1 MHGRIP
7 LQVYQHLRQ
16 AGAQIP
22 ASVFSFSRHLIQL
35 RIPTPAP
42 AIDENPTHDVFN
54 FIITGDA
61 AVGTS
66 SLLLDVE
73 FGSKLITLHPDGT
86 VVKLQCWDTAG
97 TESFR
102 SITRSYYRGAAGWL
116 LVYDVSSRR
125 SFENIKMW
133 FGDVREHANELRVDE
148 SNRDVPTADAVRFA
162 EADGLLFKEA
172 NVKSGDGVEDA
183 FVRVSRQ
190 GQSPGVKLSTP
201 SAAPAAQTEGGL
213 LLESRRDVITLFFSV
228 CLSVCRT
235 PVLTSSTISVSLT
248 PRIFSTSTFSTPPS
262 SKPSHEPSRPDC
274 PHQHRNHQQNHQHP
288 HHHRASSHCIRVA
301 RRRTDPPLAAL
312 AAGSTACIRQRLSP
326 WRASIRILTSGA
338 PGFSHRAPSGLPQL
352 RAPNLPTPTTTTP
365 PRPRSSLNLS
375 SLPRRETNP
384 CLPPHSNVSAQRSII
399 ALMPAHNLDAGPPL
413 FGPFIGAFP
422 STSLKRPLPS
432 RGQSMRA
439 REWRISLG
447 IMCGL
452 QTRHDLGTATV
463 LILFLSLIPFL
474 RWLLRPS
481 ISAVAAHDPLLV
493 VPASTCR
500 ALERRIL
507 ALTRDHLS
515 GRLSRDYA
523 GESSS
528 CIYNR
533 LVNWYP
539 RRAVPRLLAALS
551 RDC

>member
-1 MHGRIP
+1 M
-7 LQVYQHLRQ
+7 
-16 AGAQIP
+16 
-22 ASVFSFSRHLIQL
+22 ASRNTSGSPSR
-35 RIPTPAP
+35 RY
-42 AIDENPTHDVFN
+42 VFN

-61 AVGTS
+61 AVGKS
-66 SLLLDVE
+66 SLLVRLTNQRFLANLDPTLRSPLLPASPTSLTLLSAQLDVE

-86 VVKLQCWDTAG
+86 VVKLQCWDTVG

-288 HHHRASSHCIRVA
+288 HHHRASSPCIRVA

-312 AAGSTACIRQRLSP
+312 AAGSTAC
-326 WRASIRILTSGA
+326 A
-338 PGFSHRAPSGLPQL
+338 PGFSHRAPSGLPQR

-384 CLPPHSNVSAQRSII
+384 CLPPHSNVSQLQQRYPRASRALPRSII

-481 ISAVAAHDPLLV
+481 ISAVAAYDPLLV

>member
-61 AVGTS
+61 AVGKS
-66 SLLLDVE
+66 SLLVRLTNQRFLANLDPTLRSPLLPASPTSLTLLSAQLDVE

-288 HHHRASSHCIRVA
+288 HHHRASSPCIRVA

-338 PGFSHRAPSGLPQL
+338 PGFSHRAPSGLPQR

-384 CLPPHSNVSAQRSII
+384 CLPPHSNVSQLQQRY
-399 ALMPAHNLDAGPPL
+399 P
-413 FGPFIGAFP
+413 
-422 STSLKRPLPS
+422 
-432 RGQSMRA
+432 RA
-439 REWRISLG
+439 S
-447 IMCGL
+447 
-452 QTRHDLGTATV
+452 
-463 LILFLSLIPFL
+463 
-474 RWLLRPS
+474 
-481 ISAVAAHDPLLV
+481 
-493 VPASTCR
+493 R
-500 ALERRIL
+500 ALPVRY
-507 ALTRDHLS
+507 S
-515 GRLSRDYA
+515 
-523 GESSS
+523 
-528 CIYNR
+528 
-533 LVNWYP
+533 V
-539 RRAVPRLLAALS
+539 
-551 RDC
+551 